1 MSFTRWET
9 NSLFHAKRNIDFF
22 AICHF
27 HWVFYSFFGLKRV
40 AVWVSGWFRLWAWSR
55 QFNDDILFHIS
66 FILPLILSF
75 SLFRRIAQSLGSF
88 GSFIRTLTHSLTFTS
103 IIIIRNNLWTKLKV
117 VRENSLFLLLSLS
130 LYLSCSVVCSARM
143 MKHASWEN
151 VFRV

>member
-40 AVWVSGWFRLWAWSR
+40 AVSERLVPFVSVITSIQRWYS
-55 QFNDDILFHIS
+55 IS
-66 FILPLILSF
+66 YLLHSTSHSLILSIP
-75 SLFRRIAQSLGSF
+75 SNRSIAR
-88 GSFIRTLTHSLTFTS
+88 FIRFVHSHTHSLTFTS